1 MIFQVTCS
9 NCCPSR
15 ARHSRTSNHTQAG
28 VTSARPYVYAS
39 YILNIYVYGRKAETE
54 KYTIMGWFFFQ
65 AQHFKHILYVLR
77 TWIVIFHVTKITHNL
92 YLFQVLSFL
101 RIISADRV
109 YTCQVYTLTLRFWHQ
124 FIFSGWSLENW
135 IKEKLPLI
143 IIRKWEILQFGFF

>member
-1 MIFQVTCS
+1 MFKLLSISCETLTHLQPHS
-9 NCCPSR
+9 SR
-15 ARHSRTSNHTQAG
+15 HYFCQTLCICIIYIKYICLWEKGRDRK
-28 VTSARPYVYAS
+28 VY
-39 YILNIYVYGRKAETE
+39 NYGL
-54 KYTIMGWFFFQ
+54 IFFQ
-65 AQHFKHILYVLR
+65 AQHFKHILYVLK

-143 IIRKWEILQFGFF
+143 LIRKWEILQFGFF